1 MIGVVILNFFSSH
14 DTIELFRS
22 IVELKDSSLRVII
35 VDNSCD
41 RNEKEQ
47 LIAAIPSELVF
58 FTSKNLG
65 YAGGNNFGM
74 NILLK
79 NDAVTAIALLNPDIR
94 IEGNPFEELNSHL
107 QKDHKVAAVG
117 PRLCLR
123 SDTDVIY
130 SDGGFLDPQSFFAPR
145 HLNFGGS
152 KRSITD
158 TALHEVDYVNGSFI
172 IMNADVLRSLGS
184 FIDKFFLY
192 FEETEWCYRAKKM
205 GWKILVD
212 RSCTVYQS
220 MSNHGM
226 LYEYYMT
233 RNKILFN
240 WIYNRKYLRQLVTK
254 EIKDA
259 LYILVKGRDKD
270 FQFRIKYFYTKT
282 KAVCMGA
289 FRL

>member
-1 MIGVVILNFFSSH
+1 M
-14 DTIELFRS
+14 
-22 IVELKDSSLRVII
+22 II

-41 RNEKEQ
+41 RAEKEQ
-47 LIAAIPSELVF
+47 LMKAIPAEMVF
-58 FTSKNLG
+58 FTPKNLG

-79 NDAVTAIALLNPDIR
+79 NDAITAIALLNPDVR
-94 IEGNPFEELNSHL
+94 IVGNTFEKLNCHL
-107 QKDHKVAAVG
+107 QKDDSVAAVG

-123 SDTDVIY
+123 DNVDVIY
-130 SDGGFLDPQSFFAPR
+130 SDGGFLDTKSFFAPR
-145 HLNFGGS
+145 HLNFGIS
-152 KRSITD
+152 KHSITD
-158 TALHEVDYVNGSFI
+158 TALSEVDYVNGSFI
-172 IMNADVLRSLGS
+172 IMNASVLRSLGN

-205 GWKILVD
+205 GWKVLVD
-212 RSCTVYQS
+212 TSCTVYQS

-226 LYEYYMT
+226 LYEYYIT
-233 RNKILFN
+233 RNRILFN
-240 WIYNRKYLRQLVTK
+240 WMYNRKYLPQLVTK

-259 LYILVKGRDKD
+259 LYILVKGKD
-270 FQFRIKYFYTKT
+270 QGFLFRIKYFYTKT